1 MEIKGIHYATGEA
14 IAVRTIQGRIAG
26 IEPLAASEREREALP
41 WLAPGLVDLQVNG
54 CGGLDFNT
62 LPLEPETVLRITGI
76 LLSAGVTAYCPT
88 LITNSD
94 EALAAAAAAIA
105 EAARR
110 YPAVRRGLAGIHL
123 EGPFI
128 SPEDGPRGAHP
139 RQHVCPPDWERF
151 CRWQEAAEGRIR
163 VVTLSPE
170 WPGACS
176 FISRCAESGVL
187 VSIGHTAATPE
198 QIRDAVAAGA
208 RMSTHLGNGAH
219 LTLPRHPNYIWEQL
233 AQEELYACMIADGF
247 HLPPSVL
254 KVILKVK
261 GKQTILVSD
270 AVSLSGMPPGYY
282 ELHIGGRVV
291 LTPEGRLHLEGAPGL
306 LAGSVKLPAQQI
318 AHLLQHGLATLPEAW
333 DCASTTP
340 AKLLGLPA
348 AAGLSVGAPADLAAF
363 RIEGDGGGIRMLQ
376 TYKLGKPCMTAR
388 EAQEQ

>member
-14 IAVRTIQGRIAG
+14 VAVRIIQGMIAG
-26 IEPLAASEREREALP
+26 IEPLAAGSHGSEALP
-41 WLAPGLVDLQVNG
+41 WLAPGIVDLQVNG
-54 CGGLDFNT
+54 CGGMDFNAM
-62 LPLEPETVLRITGI
+62 PLKPETVLEMTEY

-88 LITNSD
+88 LITNSK
-94 EALAAAAAAIA
+94 EAIAAAAAAIA

-110 YPAVRRGLAGIHL
+110 YPAVRQGLAGIHL

-139 RQHVCPPDWERF
+139 RQHVRPPDWELF

-163 VVTLSPE
+163 IVTLSPE

-198 QIRDAVAAGA
+198 QIRDAVYAGA

-261 GKQTILVSD
+261 GKRTILVSD
-270 AVSLSGMPPGYY
+270 AVSLSGMPPGGY

-306 LAGSVKLPAQQI
+306 LAGSAKLPAQQI
-318 AHLLQHGLATLPEAW
+318 AYLLQHGLAALPEAW
-333 DCASTTP
+333 DCASATP
-340 AKLLGLPA
+340 SELLGLPA

-363 RIEGDGGGIRMLQ
+363 RIENGGIRMLQ
-376 TYKLGKPCMTAR
+376 TYKLGKPCRTAR
-388 EAQEQ
+388 EGE